1 MPQIGAPILTEADM
15 WGMTPFDQ
23 LACRVTF
30 KGMRYDGL
38 FTAPGEDYSLSFP
51 GSLGGLN
58 WGGLSYDPTRG
69 LLFANDMR
77 VGLWVHMMPQAKKA
91 KDRTAMKA

>member
-38 FTAPGEDYSLSFP
+38 FTAPGEDLLAQLPRFAGRSE
-51 GSLGGLN
+51 LGRPVL
-58 WGGLSYDPTRG
+58 
-69 LLFANDMR
+69 
-77 VGLWVHMMPQAKKA
+77 
-91 KDRTAMKA
+91 